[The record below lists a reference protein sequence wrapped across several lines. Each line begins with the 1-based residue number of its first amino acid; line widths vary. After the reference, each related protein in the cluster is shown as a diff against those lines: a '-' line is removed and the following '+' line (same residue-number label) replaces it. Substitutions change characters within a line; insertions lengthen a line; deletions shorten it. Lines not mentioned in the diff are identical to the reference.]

1 MTIALWCVLA
11 AGLLPYA
18 ATLIAKSGR
27 RGFDNRA
34 PRDWLARQE
43 GFRKRANAAQLNAF
57 EAFPFFAAAVIVAH
71 VVRGPQPQPLV
82 DLLAVGFV
90 VLRVLYLACYLADQA
105 LLRSLVWFLGLATT
119 IAIFLAAAA

>member
-11 AGLLPYA
+11 AGILPYV

-27 RGFDNRA
+27 EGFDNRD
-34 PRDWLARQE
+34 PRSWLARQE

-71 VVRGPQPQPLV
+71 LLNGPQSLV
-82 DLLAVGFV
+82 NTLALVFIAAR
-90 VLRVLYLACYLADQA
+90 VLHLGLYLANQA
-105 LLRSLVWFLGLATT
+105 TMRSLVWFVGSGAV
-119 IAIFLAAAA
+119 IAIFVVA